1 LRHCAKGAERED
13 YKRSKTKAENFT
25 HQENSLEN
33 LRSLWP
39 ICAGG
44 AVQIEELLTARD
56 EALSEQAEG
65 GFYHDVWQL
74 RKRFAGISSFR
85 RRVRAGGWF

>member
-1 LRHCAKGAERED
+1 
-13 YKRSKTKAENFT
+13 
-25 HQENSLEN
+25 
-33 LRSLWP
+33 
-39 ICAGG
+39 
-44 AVQIEELLTARD
+44 VQIEELLTARD

-85 RRVRAGGWF
+85 RRVRGDGWSDLEGAPSAVWPDASL